1 MASLLTLS
9 ADDRDGV
16 RSNLT
21 QLGAQGALSW
31 AAKRLAAES
40 GTLRPSVRRM
50 LILTIMEAARE
61 LERDVRSARRLA
73 RCHAA
78 GLRQQQAKKRESACR

>member
-21 QLGAQGALSW
+21 QLGVHGALSW

-40 GTLRPSVRRM
+40 GTLRPHVRRM
-50 LILTIMEAARE
+50 LILTVMAAARE
-61 LERDVRSARRLA
+61 LEFDVRRARRLA

-78 GLRQQQAKKRESACR
+78 GLRQQAAKGGTK